1 MDREAAPHAQADLQ
15 RQMAD
20 HNVRKTIVNDI
31 LIAIGLEPEL
41 PSRPPSTRPPSV
53 RPPSRGDAI
62 RRPPSRGDV
71 LHRPPSRGD
80 ALHNSASRG
89 NIQRPASRVDT
100 SHGYSTSSSI
110 HPATTVTESASV
122 DNYIDPVFH
131 HSAQAAPA
139 ATHVSNPPVLTRS
152 QQAVS
157 AHPEQTVEALTE
169 RKFLLAFSLTTHVGR
184 F

>member
-1 MDREAAPHAQADLQ
+1 
-15 RQMAD
+15 MAD

-100 SHGYSTSSSI
+100 SHGYSTSSSS

-139 ATHVSNPPVLTRS
+139 ATGVSNPPVLTRS